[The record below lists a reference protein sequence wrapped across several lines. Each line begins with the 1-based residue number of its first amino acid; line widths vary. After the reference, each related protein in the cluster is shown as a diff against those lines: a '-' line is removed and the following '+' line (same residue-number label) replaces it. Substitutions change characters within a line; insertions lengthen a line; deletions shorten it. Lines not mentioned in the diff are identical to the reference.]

1 MKITLKVLIIED
13 DVDIRELIGFFM
25 EKEGYEVFEASDG
38 MAGLKLAKTHHPHII
53 ILDLML
59 PLLDG
64 INLAQMVK
72 KSPEKYGNPK
82 IIMLTAKTDIEDV
95 LEGLEVGADD
105 YMKKPFDPRELV
117 LRIKKL
123 VNRGEKTIT
132 KQYIFKNIIIDTDKH
147 IVLED
152 DIEITMSKKE
162 YDLLLLLIKNKGL
175 VLTRDKILDQVW
187 QSNYYTGDRTVDMY
201 ISKIRDKVKTI
212 SKNIKTI
219 KGVGYKLEEKIL

>member
-13 DVDIRELIGFFM
+13 DVDIRELISFFM

>member
-1 MKITLKVLIIED
+1 VRTTLKVLIIED
-13 DVDIRELIGFFM
+13 DVDIRELISFFM
-25 EKEGYEVFEASDG
+25 EKQGYEVFEASDG
-38 MAGLKLAKTHHPHII
+38 MTGLKLVKTYHPHII

-72 KSPEKYGNPK
+72 KSPDKYGNPK

-123 VNRGEKTIT
+123 VNREEKVIT
-132 KQYIFKNIIIDTDKH
+132 KQYIFKNIIVDTDKH
-147 IVLED
+147 LVLENN
-152 DIEITMSKKE
+152 IEIPMSKKE
-162 YDLLLLLIKNKGL
+162 YDFLLLLIKNKGL

-201 ISKIRDKVKTI
+201 ISKIRDKVKSI

>member
-1 MKITLKVLIIED
+1 VRTTLKVLIIED
-13 DVDIRELIGFFM
+13 DVDIRELISFFM
-25 EKEGYEVFEASDG
+25 EKQGYEVFEASDG
-38 MAGLKLAKTHHPHII
+38 MTGLKLVKTYHPHII

-72 KSPEKYGNPK
+72 KSPDKYGNPK

-123 VNRGEKTIT
+123 VNREEKAVT
-132 KQYIFKNIIIDTDKH
+132 KQYIFKNIIVDTDKH
-147 IVLED
+147 LVLED
-152 DIEITMSKKE
+152 NIEIPMSKKE
-162 YDLLLLLIKNKGL
+162 YDFLLLLIKNKGL

-201 ISKIRDKVKTI
+201 ISKIRDKVKSI